1 MSRIFV
7 AGRVAVIAI
16 VATLATAT
24 AAQAQQ
30 LVAEPYPGSVADPN
44 ARRVTAPRVVYYSM
58 DPPEKVLAFY
68 KIPADRAK
76 ELESGVVVTLMRA
89 DESGKI
95 FPLEGPVGAGGS
107 YGMEVGIIIQAVAPE
122 ARCGSGNA
130 ILTSLE
136 GYMAVWGRSKADVK
150 EACAKYGHL
159 DVAVYSVDENGKD
172 RGLVIEA
179 EFDREM
185 GQNLDQDS
193 ADQEDLTKKLQE
205 AAMKG
210 DMQEVQRLTKVLRG
224 DGDSVPLSQKDRW
237 DEVITYLERMD
248 EIDYL
253 TRISLDRHP
262 SNWTEA
268 DFATKQ

>member
-1 MSRIFV
+1 MSRNFV

-24 AAQAQQ
+24 AAQAQK

-89 DESGKI
+89 DESGEI
-95 FPLEGPVGAGGS
+95 FSLKAPVGAGGT
-107 YGMEVGIIIQAVAPE
+107 YGMEVGITIQAVAPE

-130 ILTSLE
+130 ILASLE
-136 GYMAVWGRSKADVK
+136 GYVAVWGRDPADVK
-150 EACAKYGHL
+150 KACAKYGHL
-159 DVAVYSVDENGKD
+159 DVAVYPADENGKD
-172 RGLVIEA
+172 RGAVIED
-179 EFDREM
+179 EFDRDM
-185 GQNLDQDS
+185 DQKLEQDGAS
-193 ADQEDLTKKLQE
+193 QEDVAKQLQE

-210 DMQEVQRLTKVLRG
+210 DMKEFQRLTKVLRG
-224 DGDSVPLSQKDRW
+224 EGDRVNVSGKDRW
-237 DEVITYLERMD
+237 DEAMPYLERMD
-248 EIDYL
+248 AIDYR
-253 TRISLDRHP
+253 TRISIDRHP
-262 SNWTEA
+262 SNWTDA
-268 DFATKQ
+268 DFASK